1 MVKNV
6 RRKETLC
13 LRRVPKYV
21 AIENNT
27 WFHLGCNSCT
37 GIMYNLRR
45 MAEICREHV
54 DNNFMPLPE
63 RYAQEFKPVRDR
75 ILALFERATAIW
87 EQGAYEET
95 IGLRS
100 ECEEM
105 KTVLSE
111 RCKALFRQIQEDD
124 PAQLTV
130 IYVYL
135 NMLQESQEMLSVLR
149 QLLRSGRKIQLA
161 G

>member
-1 MVKNV
+1 
-6 RRKETLC
+6 
-13 LRRVPKYV
+13 
-21 AIENNT
+21 
-27 WFHLGCNSCT
+27 
-37 GIMYNLRR
+37 MYNLRR

-63 RYAQEFKPVRDR
+63 QYAQEFKPLRNR
-75 ILALFERATAIW
+75 ILSLFERATAIW
-87 EQGAYEET
+87 EQGDYEET
-95 IGLRS
+95 IALRG

-111 RCKALFRQIQEDD
+111 RCKALFRQIQEDSD

-149 QLLRSGRKIQLA
+149 QLLRSGRKIQRA
-161 G
+161 

>member
-1 MVKNV
+1 
-6 RRKETLC
+6 
-13 LRRVPKYV
+13 
-21 AIENNT
+21 
-27 WFHLGCNSCT
+27 
-37 GIMYNLRR
+37 

-54 DNNFMPLPE
+54 DNNFMPLPQNYVE
-63 RYAQEFKPVRDR
+63 EFKPVRDR
-75 ILALFERATAIW
+75 ILSLFEQATAIW
-87 EQGAYEET
+87 ERGAYEET
-95 IGLRS
+95 IALRS